1 MQLRTVFPLLGSCVR
16 HRSGIEPE
24 RLTPRAA
31 IALFTLP
38 MVAFL
43 TAGAAPQADMD
54 AGTTVTLAISDLR
67 NAKGVVRACM
77 TRDPARFPKCRGD
90 AHSYSAIVEAH
101 SGTITMRFSDVA
113 PGRYAVALLHDE
125 NANGKADRAMGMMP
139 KEGFGF
145 SRDAKVQMGPP
156 GFDDAAVQIE
166 RAPRTLPIRM
176 RYIL

>member
-1 MQLRTVFPLLGSCVR
+1 MRPRGGLALLALPL
-16 HRSGIEPE
+16 
-24 RLTPRAA
+24 A
-31 IALFTLP
+31 
-38 MVAFL
+38 AFL
-43 TAGAAPQADMD
+43 TGAAAPQTAREADRHS
-54 AGTTVTLAISDLR
+54 GTTVTVAISDLR

-90 AHSYSAIVEAH
+90 ADAYSAIVDAH
-101 SGTITMRFSDVA
+101 SGAITLRFSDVA

-145 SRDAKVQMGPP
+145 SRDAKVQMDPP
-156 GFDDAAVQIE
+156 EFDAAAVEID

>member
-1 MQLRTVFPLLGSCVR
+1 MRPRGGFALLALPL
-16 HRSGIEPE
+16 
-24 RLTPRAA
+24 A
-31 IALFTLP
+31 
-38 MVAFL
+38 AFL
-43 TAGAAPQADMD
+43 TGGAAPQADRHS
-54 AGTTVTLAISDLR
+54 GTTVTVAVSDLR

-90 AHSYSAIVEAH
+90 ANAYSAIVDAQ
-101 SGTITMRFSDVA
+101 SGAITMRFSDVA

-145 SRDAKVQMGPP
+145 SRDAKVKMGPP
-156 GFDDAAVQIE
+156 AFDEAAVEID

>member
-1 MQLRTVFPLLGSCVR
+1 MRPRGGLALLALPL
-16 HRSGIEPE
+16 
-24 RLTPRAA
+24 A
-31 IALFTLP
+31 
-38 MVAFL
+38 AFL
-43 TAGAAPQADMD
+43 AGAAAPQVDRHS
-54 AGTTVTLAISDLR
+54 GTTVTVAISDLR
-67 NAKGVVRACM
+67 NTKGVVRACM

-90 AHSYSAIVEAH
+90 ADAYSAIVDAH
-101 SGTITMRFSDVA
+101 SGAITLRFSDVA

-156 GFDDAAVQIE
+156 EFDEAAVEID

>member
-1 MQLRTVFPLLGSCVR
+1 MRPRGGLALLALPL
-16 HRSGIEPE
+16 
-24 RLTPRAA
+24 A
-31 IALFTLP
+31 
-38 MVAFL
+38 AFL
-43 TAGAAPQADMD
+43 AGAAAPQVDRHS
-54 AGTTVTLAISDLR
+54 GTTVTVAISDLR

-90 AHSYSAIVEAH
+90 ADAYSAIVDAH
-101 SGTITMRFSDVA
+101 SGAITLRFSDVA

-156 GFDDAAVQIE
+156 EFDAAAVEID